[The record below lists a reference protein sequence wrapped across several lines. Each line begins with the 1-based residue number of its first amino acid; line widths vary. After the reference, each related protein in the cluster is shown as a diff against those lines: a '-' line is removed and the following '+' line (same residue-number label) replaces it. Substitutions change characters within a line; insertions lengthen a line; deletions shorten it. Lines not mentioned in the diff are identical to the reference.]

1 MRSLNSW
8 DNRAEAVKFMSSPI
22 LIYRTASTKSW
33 NMVCCGILFI
43 TVAVLRIWSI
53 TKSQVSSQRSWAG
66 CGAWSGRG
74 RGWKNALHLS
84 FHAVWNKFVWVCV
97 CVSACVCVFV
107 VTTTMAHVSP
117 WAAFHR
123 ISGYRRLIS
132 NPSCH
137 QRREQMHVLCVRAC
151 TIRSPF
157 NARKIPPSSLPIV
170 SILDLESSKRG
181 WTVSGSIDIQ
191 ESLKKN

>member
-1 MRSLNSW
+1 MRSLSSW

-53 TKSQVSSQRSWAG
+53 TKSQVSSQTSWAG

-97 CVSACVCVFV
+97 WVPACVCLWWLQLWPMSRLEQPFTGSLDTDVSFPTPA
-107 VTTTMAHVSP
+107 VTSAVSRCMCC
-117 WAAFHR
+117 A
-123 ISGYRRLIS
+123 
-132 NPSCH
+132 
-137 QRREQMHVLCVRAC
+137 CVRVPLDPLLMLVK
-151 TIRSPF
+151 SP
-157 NARKIPPSSLPIV
+157 LPHF
-170 SILDLESSKRG
+170 LL
-181 WTVSGSIDIQ
+181 
-191 ESLKKN
+191 